1 MRVVLDANVL
11 VSAVIQAG
19 PSYRI
24 VSTWLDKKSLDVV
37 VCPALLAEV
46 EDVLNRPRLQKWVAP
61 GLADLFMATIRRTSD
76 VVADPVEI
84 EAETRDPDDDYLI
97 ALAREHD
104 VDYVVTGDKDLL
116 DWAAQRPPVVTP
128 AAFEQIMIG
137 RT

>member
-1 MRVVLDANVL
+1 M
-11 VSAVIQAG
+11 IQAG

-24 VSTWLDKKSLDVV
+24 VSAWLDEESLDAV

-46 EDVLNRPRLQKWVAP
+46 EDVLNRPRLRKWVAP
-61 GLADLFMATIRRTSD
+61 GLADLFMTTIRRTSD
-76 VVADPVEI
+76 VVSDPVEI

-104 VDYVVTGDKDLL
+104 VDYIVTGDKDLL
-116 DWAAQRPPVVTP
+116 EWVAQRPPVLSP

-137 RT
+137 GT